1 MWISNIQLDGFRNY
15 KKLSLDLPQ
24 GLVFIHGDNG
34 QGKSNLL
41 EAFHLLSVFK
51 SLRAS
56 REVDLI
62 NLDMSRPNNTAYALI
77 SAEAHR
83 NDAIINIKLM
93 IENQPSEVL
102 STDNKALVKKKIRF
116 NGNPQ
121 KASEVIGL
129 IPSILVSPDDIQ
141 LISGPPSLRRRFL
154 DLMISQVDRQYLYDL
169 RRYLKVLFHRNSL
182 LKSINNNSS
191 PYEQLTHW
199 DTQLVK
205 TGVNLL
211 TSRVE
216 AISFLQASFQTIF
229 KSLTNE
235 AGGFS
240 LDYISTVPFFKDQ
253 SDLAMAFSEQL
264 LANQSKDFAV
274 GSTSVGPHRDDI
286 CLRQNGRN
294 VATYASRGQARILT
308 LLLKLGQAIYTEH
321 CRGEQP
327 ILLLDDV
334 LAELDDHS
342 RERLIQYTEQYQQV
356 ILTSTNMN
364 IAKPKHQT
372 TFLHLEQGEF
382 RETPYLLE

>member
-15 KKLSLDLPQ
+15 KELSLDLPQ

-34 QGKSNLL
+34 KGKSNLL

-93 IENQPSEVL
+93 IENQPSAVL
-102 STDNKALVKKKIRF
+102 STDNKALVTKKIRF

-191 PYEQLTHW
+191 PYEQLIHW

-294 VATYASRGQARILT
+294 VATYASRGQARIFT